1 MAQFQLYN
9 FQFGKILGN
18 EQVNL
23 FGESDTLMS
32 AEKAFPQKQK
42 ILQEILENDYNH
54 RESIRFT
61 HRRHQKEYTHKHLMQ
76 PLDDITVLRIA
87 NKKKTKRTDKNFQ
100 IVDEE
105 DYANCLVIIDNRP
118 GIQRLA
124 IEVKK
129 SVFSSDT
136 YLSEIISH
144 TMNLML
150 KKYSLHIDLMHLQDP
165 KRFWSLI
172 DDKKNYPMG
181 FYKIKFHLPYLN
193 LERLKKKW
201 DNLTVQMRDIYNGK
215 MDVEMTAQNGGELN
229 FSKENELQKAQ
240 INFFT
245 EDLGGNSIELVPN
258 NNKRKSIKVGEGTYK
273 YVWMSDT
280 TFKRL
285 TEDAAGNNLFG
296 SVALDEIKLQ
306 MKEGID

>member
-9 FQFGKILGN
+9 FQFGKIMGN

-23 FGESDTLMS
+23 FGESDTLMP
-32 AEKAFPQKQK
+32 AEKAFPQKQE
-42 ILQEILENDYNH
+42 ILQKMLENDFNH
-54 RESIRFT
+54 VEEIRFT
-61 HRRHQKEYTHKHLMQ
+61 HRRYQKEYTHKHLMR
-76 PLDDITVLRIA
+76 PLDDITVMRIA
-87 NKKKTKRTDKNFQ
+87 NKKKARRTDKDFQ

-136 YLSEIISH
+136 FLSEIISH
-144 TMNLML
+144 TLNLLL
-150 KKYSLHIDLMHLQDP
+150 KKYNLHIELMHLQDP
-165 KRFWSLI
+165 KKFWSLI
-172 DDKKNYPMG
+172 DDKKTYPTG

-193 LERLKKKW
+193 LERLQKKW
-201 DNLTVQMRDIYNGK
+201 NKLTVQMRGVYNAK
-215 MDVEMTAQNGGELN
+215 MDVEMTALIGDKLN
-229 FSKENELQKAQ
+229 FSKEDEMQNAQ
-240 INFFT
+240 IDFFT
-245 EDLGGNSIELVPN
+245 KDLGGNSIELVPN
-258 NNKRKSIKVGEGTYK
+258 NNKKKSIKVGQGEYRYTW
-273 YVWMSDT
+273 VSDT
-280 TFKRL
+280 TFTRL

-296 SVALDEIKLQ
+296 SPALDEIKLK

>member
-23 FGESDTLMS
+23 FGESDTLMP
-32 AEKAFPQKQK
+32 AGEAFPQKQK

-54 RESIRFT
+54 TEAIRFT
-61 HRRHQKEYTHKHLMQ
+61 HRRHQKVYTHKHLMQ
-76 PLDDITVLRIA
+76 PLDDITVMRIA

-144 TMNLML
+144 TLNLLL
-150 KKYSLHIDLMHLQDP
+150 KKYSLHIELMHLQDSQ
-165 KRFWSLI
+165 KFWSLI

-215 MDVEMTAQNGGELN
+215 MDVEMTAQKGDELN
-229 FSKENELQKAQ
+229 FSKENDMQNAQ

-245 EDLGGNSIELVPN
+245 EELGGNSIELVPN
-258 NNKRKSIKVGEGTYK
+258 NNKKKSIKVGQGAYK
-273 YVWMSDT
+273 YTWVSDT
-280 TFKRL
+280 TFARL
-285 TEDAAGNNLFG
+285 TEDAAGNSLFG
-296 SVALDEIKLQ
+296 SPALDELKRI